1 MKVSIL
7 VPCYNVEKYIKQC
20 LDSIIHQTYTNLQIV
35 LVDDGSSDNTL
46 NILNDY
52 ALQDSRIEVYH
63 QENQGVATA
72 RNVLL
77 SKIKGDFFLFV
88 DSDDWIELDM
98 IEFLVGKVKETKA
111 DVITCGNV
119 INDNPVSSEYNQ
131 KILLRNEAIER
142 FLYHIEFRGSLCNKL
157 VNSSLLHNCKF
168 HCGISLGE
176 DALFCWHFL
185 QYANKVLFTNR
196 QLYHYRMNNDS
207 ICHSSFGPKKLSA
220 HIAWEQI
227 CDETTKWWPQYL
239 QIAQARH
246 CIEDVLLL
254 RDAAHSGYKNKNDI
268 RILQKSIS
276 KLLPM
281 LFQVNI
287 TTFRM
292 KCYAILISFS
302 YQFARYF

>member
-142 FLYHIEFRGSLCNKL
+142 FLYHIEFRGSLWNKL